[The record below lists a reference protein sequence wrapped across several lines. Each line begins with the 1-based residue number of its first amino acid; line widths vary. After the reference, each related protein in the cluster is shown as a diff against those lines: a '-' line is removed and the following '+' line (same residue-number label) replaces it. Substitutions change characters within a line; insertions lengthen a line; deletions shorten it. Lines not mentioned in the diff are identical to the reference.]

1 MALKTGS
8 FPIIVLIGLML
19 WFASA
24 LILGLSG
31 KIAEIP
37 FPFPQVILFGL
48 VVVQLIIFGLSAGFR
63 TWIYSFDIKYLV
75 AVHLSRF
82 VGIYFLYLYSMQML
96 PYDFAVKGGVGDII
110 VATAA
115 LIILV
120 FVSSRHESK
129 KKIYLFWNTFGLI
142 DILFVVAT
150 AGRIGMNS
158 PQSIE
163 NLLKIPLSLLP
174 TFLVPIIIFTH
185 IVIYIRLLKEE

>member
-1 MALKTGS
+1 MASKTNS
-8 FPIIVLIGLML
+8 FSIIVLISLLL
-19 WFASA
+19 WFTTAVV
-24 LILGLSG
+24 LGFSG

-63 TWIYSFDIKYLV
+63 IWIYGFDIRYLV

-82 VGIYFLYLYSMQML
+82 VGFYFLYLYSMQML
-96 PYDFAVKGGVGDII
+96 PYDFAVIGGVGDII
-110 VATAA
+110 VAATA

-120 FVSSRHESK
+120 LVSSRSESK
-129 KKIYLFWNTFGLI
+129 KKIYLLWNTFGII

-158 PQSIE
+158 PESIE

-185 IVIYIRLLKEE
+185 IVIFIRLLRKG